1 MYYRI
6 QAKKNVPGR
15 LWDFLLDYVIEVM
28 RIIVNG
34 SRYAQNRTPMEI
46 ITVITPDISEYMDF
60 EFYGWII
67 FRENAGLG
75 PPTLGRWLGVSHRVG
90 NRMTYWVLPRSGRP
104 ISCDSVQRCTADEL
118 RTEAMQEKC
127 LSFTVEV
134 AKRLDAGAG
143 NIKMPNVPQEKMF
156 DLAKL
161 KKRRIDGRDVCTI
174 SSDDYVKAA
183 FKNVQDSIKNTR

>member
-46 ITVITPDISEYMDF
+46 ITGITPDISEYMDF

-90 NRMTYWVLPRSGRP
+90 NQMTYWVLPKSGRP

-127 LSFTVEV
+127 KSFTVEV